1 MHKIKRYI
9 NSFYKIVFIIILYEL
24 VIGGSGRYF
33 EVGPVTFR
41 MIFYF
46 LAIILGIIYFIFKK
60 KIKIEIVLLLTS
72 FTLLL
77 FTGFIIGVING
88 SSLIAI
94 FEDIKPLLFFYILIY
109 FDAVINNFDD
119 IKRIITIIKTGSIF
133 LSISYFVI
141 LILLS
146 NGVIDFI
153 VFYEEQKDAGEILFR
168 NDLFFFYK
176 GFLYLCVGFFFFLL
190 SKSNKNRYLAV
201 LIFIAIL
208 LTLTRG
214 FILFTFLITSYYI
227 LFLNRDF
234 KVKAIFLIFTILIA
248 YNIIPYLTEILGD
261 KSDSDRIRIVNFY
274 EVIDRVN
281 PASLLI
287 GHGFGYGVPSRPIH
301 MEISYLEIFHKQ
313 GLIGLLFWLILFF
326 YIIIQYFKININY
339 KYIAMPFLLSV
350 IFIYLQSL
358 TNPFM
363 NNPIG
368 LTMILLTIVVFSK
381 IIKIQNQ

>member
-1 MHKIKRYI
+1 
-9 NSFYKIVFIIILYEL
+9 
-24 VIGGSGRYF
+24 
-33 EVGPVTFR
+33 
-41 MIFYF
+41 
-46 LAIILGIIYFIFKK
+46 
-60 KIKIEIVLLLTS
+60 
-72 FTLLL
+72 
-77 FTGFIIGVING
+77 
-88 SSLIAI
+88 
-94 FEDIKPLLFFYILIY
+94 
-109 FDAVINNFDD
+109 
-119 IKRIITIIKTGSIF
+119 
-133 LSISYFVI
+133 
-141 LILLS
+141 
-146 NGVIDFI
+146 
-153 VFYEEQKDAGEILFR
+153 
-168 NDLFFFYK
+168 
-176 GFLYLCVGFFFFLL
+176 
-190 SKSNKNRYLAV
+190 
-201 LIFIAIL
+201 
-208 LTLTRG
+208 
-214 FILFTFLITSYYI
+214 LITSYYI